1 MGRSRAL
8 SLLSQQSQLQIPPQR
23 LSGEIFPAA
32 GASEPP
38 QRDVPRPPLQG
49 PGPARSLRSPAGAPP
64 LLRHR
69 AQQCPAPASSRAAGN
84 HGHASTRQVLRRP
97 RHLPKQLPRTARIH
111 CPFPPRSC
119 SSAPGGSDASQAAAG
134 GTAIY
139 YLLLLIIFGFKFIYY
154 VCKNGN
160 TLASE
165 CLLGIQYPYYSKWF
179 FLHN

>member
-1 MGRSRAL
+1 MSHG
-8 SLLSQQSQLQIPPQR
+8 
-23 LSGEIFPAA
+23 FPC
-32 GASEPP
+32 
-38 QRDVPRPPLQG
+38 RDQG
-49 PGPARSLRSPAGAPP
+49 PLAASGARQGPPAIAGTVLSSAQPLPP
-64 LLRHR
+64 
-69 AQQCPAPASSRAAGN
+69 PRAAGN
-84 HGHASTRQVLRRP
+84 RVHASPRQVLRRP
-97 RHLPKQLPRTARIH
+97 RHLPKQLPRTARIQD